1 MNNLVR
7 TMKIDSHQHF
17 WKYNPDEYAWITDD
31 MGILRQD
38 FLPEDLKPL
47 LSRAGIHG
55 SVAVQARQSL
65 DETRWLLNLAG
76 ENEFIK
82 GVVGWVDLCSE
93 NLEDQ
98 LMEFLPN
105 PKFVGVRHIIQDE
118 PDKFFILRKEF
129 IRGVGLLQR
138 FDLAYDILV
147 FARHLPQTI
156 EFVRK
161 YPDQVF
167 VLDHIAKPEI
177 RLRKTSPW
185 KEEVMKLAA
194 FQNVYCKV
202 SGMITEADWLRWKK
216 TDFRPYLDTL
226 TDAFGTNRL
235 MIGSDWPV
243 CQLAGSYTDVLEIA
257 VNYFAGFS
265 RYEKKALFGRNAEKA
280 YQLKF

>member
-1 MNNLVR
+1 MNNSAL

-17 WKYNPDEYAWITDD
+17 WRYNPDEYAWITDD

-47 LSRAGIHG
+47 FSRAGIHG

-76 ENEFIK
+76 ENKFIK
-82 GVVGWVDLCSE
+82 GIVGWVDLCSE
-93 NLEDQ
+93 KPEDQ

-105 PKFVGVRHIIQDE
+105 PKFVGVRHVIQDE
-118 PDKFFILRKEF
+118 PDELFILRKGF
-129 IRGVGLLQR
+129 IRGVRLLQR
-138 FDLAYDILV
+138 FNLAYDILI

-156 EFVRK
+156 QFVK
-161 YPDQVF
+161 KFPDQVF

-177 RLRKTSPW
+177 RLQKTSPW

-194 FQNVYCKV
+194 FENVYCKV
-202 SGMITEADWLRWKK
+202 SGMVTEADWLRWKK
-216 TDFRPYLDTL
+216 ADFRPYLDTL
-226 TDAFGTNRL
+226 TDAFGTDRL

-243 CQLAGSYTDVLEIA
+243 CQLAGSYEDVLEIA
-257 VNYFAGFS
+257 VNYFAGYS
-265 RYEKKALFGRNAEKA
+265 VHEKEAIFGRNAEKA
-280 YQLKF
+280 YQLKL